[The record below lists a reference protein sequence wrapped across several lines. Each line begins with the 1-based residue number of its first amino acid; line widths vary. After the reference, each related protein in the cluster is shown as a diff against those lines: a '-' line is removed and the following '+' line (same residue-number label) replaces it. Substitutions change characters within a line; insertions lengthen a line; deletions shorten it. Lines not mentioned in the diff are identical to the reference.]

1 MHEQIVSGKMIEGIA
16 IINYEWKYLPLDE
29 SSIFFKL
36 YQSVMK
42 DRIPKQVEKEFWET
56 YE

>member
-42 DRIPKQVEKEFWET
+42 DRIPK
-56 YE
+56 